1 MDEEGDRMLS
11 VARASDL
18 RCMVLKRGNR
28 VNPTT
33 GSRNANTKENSKH
46 KATKN
51 SKVSVQEKKSKLYH
65 S

>member
-1 MDEEGDRMLS
+1 MDEEGDRIS
-11 VARASDL
+11 VASVSDL
-18 RCMVLKRGNR
+18 RCIVLKRENR

-33 GSRNANTKENSKH
+33 GSRNVNTKESSKH

-51 SKVSVQEKKSKLYH
+51 SKVSSQEEKSKLYH